1 MKLTSLTDAERVIA
15 KNLRRD
21 SSINEGDIL
30 VRAVQTLAEMDP
42 VYMSLASQQDEYP
55 RNNTITELA
64 RGNFTALDRVDLDIL
79 QAIVN
84 GDASTLATVDIQL
97 LDILSDIEVSIVKDA
112 IKRKMQ
118 RTFQKEPPKA
128 TTVKERVSRREST
141 VSEQR
146 GRRAAGKDGDSRR
159 DSSVTSKK
167 AKSQLPKTS
176 VDDGPSQKDSTSIG
190 KIVKS
195 EQPKAAVTDGNLQK
209 DLTVTVTNAKSP
221 IPKVSVNDSV
231 PAVISSTIVGNSV
244 KGHPSKPPAKSPIP
258 KASVNDSDSAVDSST
273 IAGSSVKVD
282 ASKAPVIENVSTV
295 VSSTVTKDSVKGSL
309 PKASVNNSDSVKD
322 TTAKGSGAKSHLPP
336 EASVN
341 VSDTVVDTS
350 VKGIGA
356 KSHLPEASVNVSD
369 TVVDTSVKGIGA
381 KSQLAK
387 ASVNVSNS
395 AVDSTVKGS
404 KVKGQLSN
412 ASNINKDSQKDFTK
426 TKKGAK
432 SANIDGD
439 SQKDFTEKEKGTKS
453 DPSPVTGS
461 NNDDDTEDD
470 SYDDLVREIA
480 NGNLLSLRLLHPMI
494 LKAVLNSDRETLDTV
509 DVTLVKVLTS
519 LDRGVIQTALDELL
533 SDEPMETSRESGNE
547 KDEEV
552 DIVKEIARGKL
563 GFLERLHPLILKAT
577 LEHDEETLDTVD
589 PALVEVL
596 KSLDPHILQT
606 AHHGILMNLREG
618 GGEAE
623 GGDHDVD
630 LVHEIITGNMDSLQL
645 LHPQILAAVLADDQE
660 TLQTVDESLV
670 HVLQRLDHETLRQAL
685 NNINVK
691 LADKC
696 DNDNTESEIKVEK
709 ICRELAC
716 GNTESLRLLH
726 AHTLQAA
733 ILADNE
739 VLSIV
744 DQRLVEALRGVS
756 VQILQSALDAIQWDQ
771 SRITPLTVRK
781 DITVDLVDE
790 ITKGHTQ
797 YLQILNPKVLKAVLN
812 EEEET
817 LNTLYPKLVAALRA
831 LDVDVLMKVYLELD
845 MKRYKKEEARR
856 SFRKVT
862 PHLLRSLRTCNWQA
876 LYQIDLVLIEA
887 FINGDQNILSELSPQ
902 FLDCL
907 HKYPLHV
914 LQEVCRVKTRQQA
927 KRFSNNLA

>member
-42 VYMSLASQQDEYP
+42 VYMSLASQQDDYP

-112 IKRKMQ
+112 IKRKME
-118 RTFQKEPPKA
+118 RTFKKEPPKA

-167 AKSQLPKTS
+167 AKSQLPKAS
-176 VDDGPSQKDSTSIG
+176 VDDGPSQKDYTSIG
-190 KIVKS
+190 KVVKT
-195 EQPKAAVTDGNLQK
+195 EQPKPTVIDGKLQK
-209 DLTVTVTNAKSP
+209 ALTVTETNTKSP
-221 IPKVSVNDSV
+221 IPKASVNDSV
-231 PAVISSTIVGNSV
+231 SAVKSSTIVGNSV

-258 KASVNDSDSAVDSST
+258 KASVNDSVSAVDSST

-295 VSSTVTKDSVKGSL
+295 VSSTVTKDSVEGSL

-322 TTAKGSGAKSHLPP
+322 TTAKGSGAKSHLP

-350 VKGIGA
+350 
-356 KSHLPEASVNVSD
+356 E
-369 TVVDTSVKGIGA
+369 KGIGA

-426 TKKGAK
+426 TEKGAK

-509 DVTLVKVLTS
+509 DVTLVKVLMS
-519 LDRGVIQTALDELL
+519 LDRVVVQTALDELL
-533 SDEPMETSRESGNE
+533 SDEPMETSRESGNKE
-547 KDEEV
+547 DEEV

-563 GFLERLHPLILKAT
+563 GYLERLHPLILKAT

-596 KSLDPHILQT
+596 KSLDPHILET

-618 GGEAE
+618 GGECE

-716 GNTESLRLLH
+716 GNTDSLRLLH

-739 VLSIV
+739 ALSIV
-744 DQRLVEALRGVS
+744 DQRLVEALRSVS

-771 SRITPLTVRK
+771 SKITPLTVRN

-797 YLQILNPKVLKAVLN
+797 YLQMLNPKVLKAVLN

-845 MKRYKKEEARR
+845 MKRYKREEARR

-927 KRFSNNLA
+927 KRFSNN